1 MKITYFMRLLPVI
14 LLVTLLVGCQ
24 YVPTQPLDE
33 VTVQLKT
40 VHQVEFAGFYI
51 AQEKGYY
58 AKENLKVNFL
68 VGEKDLAIIPRVIY
82 GTADFAVISPESTLI
97 AAGKGSPLTAIA
109 VIFRESPIVY
119 VSMADSGI
127 VRPRD
132 FIGKTVATLDASGSQ
147 KDLEVQLY
155 IMMKNQGLDASQV
168 KMIAYDPEYV
178 AFSRGQIQATPCY
191 STIDLVRMKQNGLK
205 LNLIWPSEYGAQFY
219 SDTLVTT
226 DRLIEENPGLVA
238 RFLRATLRGWQDAI
252 EDNEEAVEATLQYT
266 LDKDPQLQ
274 MAMMESQVPLIHTGE
289 DHIGW
294 IKPEKWQ
301 QMYDLLREQGLLEK
315 PFDVRQMY
323 NLEFLQEIYGG
334 KAR

>member
-1 MKITYFMRLLPVI
+1 
-14 LLVTLLVGCQ
+14 VGCQ
-24 YVPTQPLDE
+24 YVPARPLDE

-68 VGEKDLAIIPRVIY
+68 AGEKDLAIIPRVIY
-82 GTADFAVISPESTLI
+82 GNADFAVVSPESTLI

-109 VIFRESPIVY
+109 VIYRESPVVY

-127 VRPRD
+127 SRPND

-147 KDLEVQLY
+147 KDMEVQFY
-155 IMMKNQGLDASQV
+155 IMMKSQGVDVSQI

-178 AFSRGQIQATPCY
+178 AFSRGQIQVAPCY
-191 STIDLVRMKQNGLK
+191 ATTDLVRLKRDGLK
-205 LNLIWPSEYGAQFY
+205 LNLIWPSEYGANFY

-226 DRLIEENPGLVA
+226 DKLIKENPGLVS

-252 EDNEEAVEATLQYT
+252 EDNEKAVEATLQYT
-266 LDKDPQLQ
+266 VAQDPQLQ

-301 QMYDLLREQGLLEK
+301 QMYDLLREQGLLDK
-315 PFDVRQMY
+315 SFDVTQMY
-323 NLEFLQEIYGG
+323 DLEFLQEIYGG
-334 KAR
+334 KAK